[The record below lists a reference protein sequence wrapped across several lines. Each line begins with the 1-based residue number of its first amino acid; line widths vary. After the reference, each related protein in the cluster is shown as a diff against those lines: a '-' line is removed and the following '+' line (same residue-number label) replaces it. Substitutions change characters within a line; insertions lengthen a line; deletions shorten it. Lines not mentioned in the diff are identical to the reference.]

1 MRKFALAAFLAVF
14 APVLIA
20 QQSMNNDSVI
30 KLCKAGLS
38 DDVIVT
44 TINSS
49 QGDYKTAPDD
59 LVALKTAGAS
69 DKVVAAVV
77 VKASAPMVT
86 AVPAAAMGGGL
97 PAGID
102 EVGVY
107 YKDKS
112 GAWVALMPEIV
123 NFKTGG
129 AMKSFMTN
137 GLVKG
142 DINGHING
150 KHAKT
155 EVTFPAVLAV
165 YVPEGT
171 AITEYQLLRLRSS
184 GNSREFRS
192 VTGGVIH
199 ASGGATRDLVEFA
212 PQKIAPRLYQLTL
225 QSEVGKGE
233 YGLLPP
239 GSHNSSNM
247 GSDGKIYSLSVPE

>member
-86 AVPAAAMGGGL
+86 AVPAAAVGGGL

-171 AITEYQLLRLRSS
+171 AITVFPTARSGIARDRKPSS
-184 GNSREFRS
+184 G
-192 VTGGVIH
+192 
-199 ASGGATRDLVEFA
+199 ASLGQMTPTV
-212 PQKIAPRLYQLTL
+212 P
-225 QSEVGKGE
+225 
-233 YGLLPP
+233 
-239 GSHNSSNM
+239 M
-247 GSDGKIYSLSVPE
+247 GSFMAMAILRNGGLWTAPSNLSAHAA